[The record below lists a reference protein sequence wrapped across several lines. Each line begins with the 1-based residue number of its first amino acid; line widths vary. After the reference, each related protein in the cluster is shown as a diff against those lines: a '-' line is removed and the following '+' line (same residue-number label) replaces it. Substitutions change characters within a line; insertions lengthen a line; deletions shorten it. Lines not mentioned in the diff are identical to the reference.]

1 MGQGINRVFVDANVL
16 YGRTQRD
23 WFGLL
28 TTDSISA
35 PFRVYWSED
44 VLAEAIHH
52 LRDRHPHWQG
62 SKISGI
68 CERVRA
74 MWADGY
80 VADFV
85 IDGSYPGND
94 PKDAHVHAAALACS
108 AQYLVT
114 NNLSDF
120 PTEESDTLPYE
131 VYRPDDFSLFLS
143 TRSRLPWWRPASP
156 VRLSTG
162 PSAKTMWRSSR
173 PSRGPTAHSS
183 LTGLSDTCGSERFV
197 GDEALHR
204 PWSDRPTPG
213 AR

>member
-28 TTDSISA
+28 TTDTISA
-35 PFRVYWSED
+35 PFRVYWTED

-52 LRDRHPHWQG
+52 LRDRHPQWQG
-62 SKISGI
+62 SKISAI
-68 CERVRA
+68 CDHVRV

-94 PKDAHVHAAALACS
+94 PKDAHVHAATLACS

-114 NNLSDF
+114 NNLADF
-120 PTEESDTLPYE
+120 PTEESDGLPYE
-131 VYRPDDFSLFLS
+131 VYRPDDFFVLVDEVA
-143 TRSRLPWWRPASP
+143 PALVASC
-156 VRLSTG
+156 VDRQIDYWT
-162 PSAKTMWRSSR
+162 KRQ
-173 PSRGPTAHSS
+173 
-183 LTGLSDTCGSERFV
+183 DDVEIV
-197 GDEALHR
+197 EALTRADCPQFAERVVRHLR
-204 PWSDRPTPG
+204 ERALRG
-213 AR
+213 